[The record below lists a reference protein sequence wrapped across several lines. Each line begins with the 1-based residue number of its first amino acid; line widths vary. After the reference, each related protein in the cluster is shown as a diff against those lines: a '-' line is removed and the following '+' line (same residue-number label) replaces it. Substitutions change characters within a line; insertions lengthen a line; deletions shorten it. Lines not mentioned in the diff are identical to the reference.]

1 MLFLNPGSIVLM
13 HKKAIILSLFLLGQV
28 VEDEWAFR
36 GQGLEY
42 EHCNDHDEHRAEGQT
57 ELALVVYYL
66 FAGLLC
72 VESETLPAVQ
82 ISL

>member
-1 MLFLNPGSIVLM
+1 M

-28 VEDEWAFR
+28 VEDEWAFL

-57 ELALVVYYL
+57 ELALVVYYF
-66 FAGLLC
+66 FA
-72 VESETLPAVQ
+72 
-82 ISL
+82 